1 MGKFKRFFRKLP
13 DPRAANALHDLLEIL
28 FIAFLAVLC
37 GAESA
42 AEMERFGYAKEEFLR
57 GFLRLEN
64 GIPSHDTF
72 SRVFRMLDPE
82 RFELAFLGFVRA
94 FARFNKIDLK
104 GLLAIDGKSVR
115 GAYDRGKRATPL
127 HLVNVF
133 AAEARLA
140 LVSHKAP
147 GRNET
152 LGALEALKMLPL
164 KHNIVVGDALFCCR
178 PVAKLILER
187 EGGFVLALKANQ
199 SKLFA
204 AAKRLFA
211 SKAPRV
217 CAEELQPVTHDRR
230 EWRKATVIRNKS
242 IGIEQNFPGVV
253 ALGRIT
259 SRRRV
264 RGEKAT
270 LVVRYYL
277 LSISISA
284 KKLLF
289 AARSRW
295 SIENNLHWLLD
306 VVLREDANRAR
317 KDNAPENLSI
327 LRKLALNVLR
337 AHPAKFSIRQKIKSA
352 AWDNAFLLSLINQFA
367 HMR

>member
-1 MGKFKRFFRKLP
+1 MGKFKAFFGRLA
-13 DPRAANALHDLLEIL
+13 DPRAVNAVHDLLEIL

-37 GAESA
+37 GAESC

-72 SRVFRMLDPE
+72 SRVFRLLDPVS
-82 RFELAFLGFVRA
+82 FEQAFLRFVRA
-94 FARFNKIDLK
+94 FARFNKLDLK
-104 GLLAIDGKSVR
+104 GVLAIDGKSLR
-115 GAYDRGKRATPL
+115 GAYGRGKSATPL

-140 LVSHKAP
+140 LATRKAP
-147 GRNET
+147 GRNEIE
-152 LGALEALKMLPL
+152 GALQVLKMLQL
-164 KHNIVVGDALFCCR
+164 KHNIIVGDALFCCR

-187 EGGFVLALKANQ
+187 SGDFVLALKGNQ
-199 SKLFA
+199 SKLFNA
-204 AAKRLFA
+204 VKRVFA
-211 SKAPRV
+211 GKSPRAS
-217 CAEELQPVTHDRR
+217 AEELQPAAHDRR
-230 EWRKATVIRNKS
+230 EWRRATVVRNTS
-242 IGIEQNFPGVV
+242 IAIEQDFPAVV

-264 RGEKAT
+264 RGGKAT
-270 LVVRYYL
+270 LVVRYFL
-277 LSISISA
+277 LSTYVSA
-284 KKLLF
+284 KQLLRIV
-289 AARSRW
+289 RSRW

-306 VVLREDANRAR
+306 VVMREDANRAR
-317 KDNAPENLSI
+317 KDNAPENLST

-337 AHPAKFSIRQKIKSA
+337 THPAKFSIRQKIKSA
-352 AWDNAFLLSLINQFA
+352 AWDNAFLISLIGQFA

>member
-1 MGKFKRFFRKLP
+1 MGKFKRFFRELR
-13 DPRAANALHDLLEIL
+13 DPRAANTLHDLVEIL

-37 GAESA
+37 GAESC
-42 AEMERFGYAKEEFLR
+42 AEMERFGYAKEDFLR

-72 SRVFRMLDPE
+72 SRVFRHLDPVA
-82 RFELAFLGFVRA
+82 FEQAFLSFVRA
-94 FARFNKIDLK
+94 FARFHRIDLK
-104 GLLAIDGKSVR
+104 GVLAIDGKSLR
-115 GAYDRGKRATPL
+115 GAYERGKSATPL

-140 LVSHKAP
+140 LVSQKAP

-152 LGALEALKMLPL
+152 AAALQVLKMLQL

-178 PVAKLILER
+178 PIAKLILER
-187 EGGFVLALKANQ
+187 EGDFVLALKGNQ

-204 AAKRLFA
+204 AVKRIFA
-211 SKAPRV
+211 GKAARV
-217 CAEELQPVTHDRR
+217 CAEELQPSTHDRR
-230 EWRKATVIRNKS
+230 EWRRATIIRNKT

-253 ALGRIT
+253 ALGRT
-259 SRRRV
+259 TARRRV
-264 RGEKAT
+264 RGGKTT
-270 LVVRYYL
+270 LVVRYFL
-277 LSISISA
+277 LSTYLSA
-284 KKLLF
+284 KRLLHVV
-289 AARSRW
+289 RSRW

-317 KDNAPENLSI
+317 KDNAPENLSV

-337 AHPAKFSIRQKIKSA
+337 VHPAKFSIKQKIKSA
-352 AWDNAFLLSLINQFA
+352 AWDNAFLISLINQFA

>member
-1 MGKFKRFFRKLP
+1 MGTFKRFFRWLP
-13 DPRAANALHDLLEIL
+13 DPRAANAVHDLLEIL

-37 GAESA
+37 GAESC

-57 GFLRLEN
+57 GFLKLEN

-72 SRVFRMLDPE
+72 SRVFRLLDPVT
-82 RFELAFLGFVRA
+82 FEQAFLKFVRA
-94 FARFNKIDLK
+94 FAKFHNINLK
-104 GLLAIDGKSVR
+104 GVIAIDGKSLR
-115 GAYDRGKRATPL
+115 GAYDRGNSASPL

-140 LVSHKAP
+140 LASQKAP

-152 LGALEALKMLPL
+152 EGALQVLKMLQL
-164 KHNIVVGDALFCCR
+164 KDNIVVGDALYCCR

-187 EGGFVLALKANQ
+187 GGNYVVALKGNQ
-199 SKLFA
+199 SKLFNTV
-204 AAKRLFA
+204 KRVFA
-211 SKAPRV
+211 GRSARIS
-217 CAEELQPVTHDRR
+217 AEELQPSTHDRHER
-230 EWRKATVIRNKS
+230 RRATVIRNAS
-242 IGIEQNFPGVV
+242 IGIEQDFPAVV

-264 RGEKAT
+264 RGRKSI
-270 LVVRYYL
+270 LVVRYFL
-277 LSISISA
+277 LSTYVSA
-284 KKLLF
+284 KRLLQIV
-289 AARSRW
+289 RSRW

-306 VVLREDANRAR
+306 VVMHEDANRAR

-337 AHPAKFSIRQKIKSA
+337 AHPAKFSIKQKVKSA
-352 AWDNAFLLSLINQFA
+352 AWDNAFLLSLIGQFA